1 MLCEGLMEVDRLG
14 STDPPICSGRSNYCG
29 VTSQP
34 RRKNTEKKKK
44 SFKRKGKKK
53 KREEKKKKKKKE
65 QALSAPTEAM
75 PRSN

>member
-14 STDPPICSGRSNYCG
+14 STDPPICSGWSNDCQ
-29 VTSQP
+29 VTSEP

-44 SFKRKGKKK
+44 FSKERKEEGEGK
-53 KREEKKKKKKKE
+53 KKKKKKKE